1 MNSHHWFRLKTLF
14 QEMKEKINVTTYTTY
29 GEKIEDVE
37 SGRLYSNTTSWK
49 EEQRMRNIKAQTELD
64 TDTKP
69 SYEQLRRMARA
80 EFRE

>member
-29 GEKIEDVE
+29 EEKIEDVE

-49 EEQRMRNIKAQTELD
+49 EEQRICSIKAQTELD